1 MAYFSLTETDQ
12 QEMLRTI
19 GVASIDNLFADIPD
33 ELRQSARARYAQDL
47 GDAQSELAVLRRL
60 SKASK
65 RNADLSAMP
74 CFLGA
79 GSYDHYIP
87 AVVPA
92 MLSRGEFATAYT
104 PYQAEV
110 SQGTLQV
117 IYEFQTLLCQL
128 TEMELANASL
138 YDGATALAEAVIM
151 ACAVTKKNRVLWS
164 DSVSPFYREVALT
177 YTQGLPIEFEEIP
190 LADGRTDVKV
200 LSEKLGDDV
209 AAVIIPQTNF
219 FGVVEDYRGM
229 AELAHQHKAL
239 TISLFEPVTLGL
251 LEPPGSW
258 DADIAVGEGQPLGI
272 NQQFGGPGV
281 GLFCCKQQYARHAPG
296 RLAGLTQDDQGRRGF
311 TLTLQTREQHIRR
324 EKATSNICTNQALCA
339 LAASVYLSAV
349 GPAGLREAA
358 SQSYQK
364 AHYASKEIAKI
375 NGFETLFAA
384 PFFME
389 WVVKLPR
396 PAVEIN
402 AHLEERGII
411 GGYDLSKHYP
421 ELGHAMLF
429 CCTEK
434 RTREDI
440 DALVN
445 ALREVKE

>member
-1 MAYFSLTETDQ
+1 
-12 QEMLRTI
+12 MLRTI
-19 GVASIDNLFADIPD
+19 GVDSVDALFADIPAD
-33 ELRQSARARYAQDL
+33 LRQSARAHYAEDL

-60 SKASK
+60 SKTAA
-65 RNADLSAMP
+65 RNADLSTMP

-164 DSVSPFYREVALT
+164 RSVSPFYRDVALT

-200 LSEKLGDDV
+200 LLEKLGDDV

-219 FGVVEDYRGM
+219 LGVVEDYRGM
-229 AELAHQHKAL
+229 ADLAHQHKAL
-239 TISLFEPVTLGL
+239 AIGIFQPITLGI

-258 DADIAVGEGQPLGI
+258 GADIAVGEGQPLGI
-272 NQQFGGPGV
+272 SQQFGGPGV
-281 GLFCCKQQYARHAPG
+281 GLFCCKQEFARHAPG
-296 RLAGLTQDDQGRRGF
+296 RLAGLTQDNEGKRGF

-339 LAASVYLSAV
+339 LAASVYLTAV
-349 GPAGLREAA
+349 GPSGLREAA
-358 SQSYQK
+358 HQSYQK
-364 AHYASKEIAKI
+364 AHYAASQIAQIDGIKV
-375 NGFETLFAA
+375 LFDA

-389 WVVKLPR
+389 FAVKLSR
-396 PAVEIN
+396 PATEIN
-402 AHLEERGII
+402 AHLEKRGII
-411 GGYDLSKHYP
+411 GGYDLGKHYP
-421 ELGHAMLF
+421 ELGNAMLF

-440 DALVN
+440 DALVD
-445 ALREVKE
+445 ALREVQA

>member
-19 GVASIDNLFADIPD
+19 GVDSVDALFADIPED
-33 ELRQSARARYAQDL
+33 LRQSARRHYAQDL
-47 GDAQSELAVLRRL
+47 GDAQSELTVLRRL
-60 SKASK
+60 SKIA
-65 RNADLSAMP
+65 RNNIDLSVTP
-74 CFLGA
+74 SFLGA

-87 AVVPA
+87 SVVPA

-128 TEMELANASL
+128 TGMELANASL

-164 DSVSPFYREVALT
+164 SSVSPFYREVALT

-200 LSEKLGDDV
+200 LSEKLGDNV

-219 FGVVEDYRGM
+219 FGVVEDYCGM
-229 AELAHQHKAL
+229 ADLAHQHKAL
-239 TISLFEPVTLGL
+239 AIGIFQPITLGL

-258 DADIAVGEGQPLGI
+258 SADIAVGEGQLLGI
-272 NQQFGGPGV
+272 SQQFGGPGV
-281 GLFCCKQQYARHAPG
+281 GLFCCKQEFARHAPG
-296 RLAGLTQDDQGRRGF
+296 RLVGLTQDNEGKRGF

-349 GPAGLREAA
+349 GPCGLREAA
-358 SQSYQK
+358 HQSYQK
-364 AHYASKEIAKI
+364 AHYAAAQIVQIEGIKV
-375 NGFETLFAA
+375 LFNA

-389 WVVKLPR
+389 FAVTLPR
-396 PAVEIN
+396 PAAEAN
-402 AHLEERGII
+402 AHLERCGII

-421 ELGHAMLF
+421 ELGNAMLF

-434 RTREDI
+434 RTREEI
-440 DALVN
+440 DDLVN
-445 ALREVKE
+445 TLREVSA

>member
-1 MAYFSLTETDQ
+1 MAYFSLTENDQ

-19 GVASIDNLFADIPD
+19 GVDSVDALFADIP
-33 ELRQSARARYAQDL
+33 ENLRQLARQHYADDL

-60 SKASK
+60 SKVAA
-65 RNADLSAMP
+65 RNVDLSVTP
-74 CFLGA
+74 SFLGA

-87 AVVPA
+87 SVVPA

-128 TEMELANASL
+128 TGMELANASL

-151 ACAVTKKNRVLWS
+151 ACAVTKKNRLLWS
-164 DSVSPFYREVALT
+164 RSVSPLYRNVALT
-177 YTQGLPIEFEEIP
+177 YTQGLPIEFEEVP
-190 LADGRTDVKV
+190 LTDGRTDVKV

-229 AELAHQHKAL
+229 AELAHQHKVLA
-239 TISLFEPVTLGL
+239 IGIFQPITLGI

-258 DADIAVGEGQPLGI
+258 GADIAVGEGQPLGI

-281 GLFCCKQQYARHAPG
+281 GLFCCKQEFARHSPG
-296 RLAGLTQDDQGRRGF
+296 RLAGLTQDTEGRRGF

-349 GPAGLREAA
+349 GPSGLREAA
-358 SQSYQK
+358 HQSYQK
-364 AHYASKEIAKI
+364 AHYASAEIAKLD
-375 NGFETLFAA
+375 GFENLFAS

-389 WVVKLPR
+389 WAVKLPR
-396 PAVEIN
+396 SAAEIN
-402 AHLEERGII
+402 AHLEKHGII
-411 GGYDLSKHYP
+411 SGYDLSKKYP
-421 ELGHAMLF
+421 ELGNALLF

-440 DALVN
+440 DALVD
-445 ALREVKE
+445 ALREVQA

>member
-12 QEMLRTI
+12 QEMLREI
-19 GVASIDNLFADIPD
+19 GVASIDDLFADIPD
-33 ELRQSARARYAQDL
+33 ALRRSAQAHYADEL

-60 SKASK
+60 SGAAR
-65 RNADLSAMP
+65 RNVDLSSTP
-74 CFLGA
+74 SFLGA

-128 TEMELANASL
+128 TGMELANASL

-151 ACAVTKKNRVLWS
+151 ACAVRKKNRVLWPRS
-164 DSVSPFYREVALT
+164 LSPFYREVVRT
-177 YTQGLPIEFEEIP
+177 YTQGLPIHLEEIP
-190 LADGRTDVKV
+190 LDDGRTDVKV

-219 FGVVEDYRGM
+219 LGVVEDFR
-229 AELAHQHKAL
+229 ALADAAHAHKAL
-239 TISLFEPVTLGL
+239 AIAVFQPVTLGL

-258 DADIAVGEGQPLGI
+258 GADIAVGEGQPLGI
-272 NQQFGGPGV
+272 APQFGGPGV
-281 GLFCCKQQYARHAPG
+281 GLFCCKQEFARHAPG
-296 RLAGLTQDDQGRRGF
+296 RLAGLTQDDKGNRGF

-339 LAASVYLSAV
+339 LAASVYLTAV
-349 GPAGLREAA
+349 GPNGLHEAA
-358 SQSYQK
+358 HQSYQK
-364 AHYASKEIAKI
+364 AHYAAAQIAQIDGIKV
-375 NGFETLFAA
+375 LFNT

-389 WVVKLPR
+389 FTVTLPR
-396 PAVEIN
+396 PAAEVN
-402 AHLEERGII
+402 AHLERHGII
-411 GGYDLSKHYP
+411 GGYDLSKHYL
-421 ELGHAMLF
+421 ELGDAMLF

-434 RTREDI
+434 RTREEI
-440 DALVN
+440 DALIN
-445 ALREVKE
+445 ALREVQS

>member
-12 QEMLRTI
+12 QEMLREI
-19 GVASIDNLFADIPD
+19 GVASIDELFADIPD
-33 ELRQSARARYAQDL
+33 ALRRSARAHYADEL

-60 SKASK
+60 SGAAR
-65 RNADLSAMP
+65 RNVDLSLTP
-74 CFLGA
+74 SFLGA

-92 MLSRGEFATAYT
+92 MLARGEFATAYT

-128 TEMELANASL
+128 TGMELANASL

-151 ACAVTKKNRVLWS
+151 ACAVRKKNRVLWPRS
-164 DSVSPFYREVALT
+164 LSPLYREVVRT
-177 YTQGLPIEFEEIP
+177 YTQGLPIELEEIP
-190 LADGRTDVKV
+190 LEDGRTDQKV
-200 LSEKLGDDV
+200 LLEKLDDDV

-219 FGVVEDYRGM
+219 LGVVEDFR
-229 AELAHQHKAL
+229 ALADAAHAHKAL
-239 TISLFEPVTLGL
+239 AIAVFQPVTLGL

-258 DADIAVGEGQPLGI
+258 GADIAVGEGQPLGI
-272 NQQFGGPGV
+272 APQFGGPGV
-281 GLFCCKQQYARHAPG
+281 GLFCCKQEFARHAPG
-296 RLAGLTQDDQGRRGF
+296 RLAGLTQDEKGNRGF

-339 LAASVYLSAV
+339 LAASVYLTAV
-349 GPAGLREAA
+349 GPNGLREAA
-358 SQSYQK
+358 HQSYQK
-364 AHYASKEIAKI
+364 AHYAAAQIAQIDGIKV
-375 NGFETLFAA
+375 LFNT

-389 WVVKLPR
+389 FTVKLPR
-396 PAVEIN
+396 PAAEIN
-402 AHLEERGII
+402 AQLEKRGII

-421 ELGHAMLF
+421 ELGNAMLF

-434 RTREDI
+434 RTREEI
-440 DALVN
+440 DDLIN
-445 ALREVKE
+445 ALREVQS